1 MHCVRVMSI
10 FTDTPEHARNLPRGT
25 LHFASDRNIRF
36 GIGNPCTVS
45 MQSRSE
51 IQKRLS
57 RSAFW
62 GCNRQVSGPSE
73 SCIHAITQCPVNE
86 LKSLD
91 IRHFRRS
98 PVATHVLL
106 FRATRP

>member
-1 MHCVRVMSI
+1 MHCVRVMWI

-57 RSAFW
+57 RS
-62 GCNRQVSGPSE
+62 
-73 SCIHAITQCPVNE
+73 
-86 LKSLD
+86 
-91 IRHFRRS
+91 
-98 PVATHVLL
+98 VL
-106 FRATRP
+106 RAVTGKFQALLRAVYMRLHNVQ